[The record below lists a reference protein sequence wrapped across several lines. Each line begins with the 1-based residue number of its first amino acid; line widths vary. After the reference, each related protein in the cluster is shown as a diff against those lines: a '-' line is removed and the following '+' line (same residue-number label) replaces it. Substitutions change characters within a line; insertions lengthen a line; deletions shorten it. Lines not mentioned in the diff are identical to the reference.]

1 MPDAIRIPAGVTLS
15 PEALDA
21 LKAANPGA
29 TLFVFTQGSGGAG
42 QMGAAAEAAPHRE
55 AVSTTVALIKGAL
68 HVGASFVVPPV
79 VSGLVNAILDAGVE
93 AVDRLIT
100 GHPQVERWPLANI
113 RALNA
118 EIQGL
123 EGPKT

>member
-21 LKAANPGA
+21 LKASNPVA
-29 TLFVFTQGSGGAG
+29 SVFVFTEYTHGAS
-42 QMGAAAEAAPHRE
+42 QAAAAAEAAPHRE

-100 GHPQVERWPLANI
+100 GNPQVERWPLANI